1 MADIPDEHPIEI
13 DTELQNLL
21 NSLNSDS
28 SPIEADGDVD
38 QPSQHIAPVTAPVTA
53 PVLATAPPSPPP
65 PQQVVQPIENT
76 PASATPALDL
86 SIVVKKFDEVRDK
99 LLANMDNDRA
109 RLDTFIE
116 LYAHNVQSESP
127 RTPMIEGLTTL
138 LATKVQAS
146 ANSIRILDSMAK
158 MMAAAKS
165 AFNVESKDKPIQA
178 SNLDE
183 LLSSDFDPSAP

>member
-1 MADIPDEHPIEI
+1 MVEASDKQPIEI

-28 SPIEADGDVD
+28 SPPGADEDTI
-38 QPSQHIAPVTAPVTA
+38 QPIVHPVAAPMLVTAP
-53 PVLATAPPSPPP
+53 PPPTP
-65 PQQVVQPIENT
+65 PQQVIQPIENT
-76 PASATPALDL
+76 PAPATPSLDL
-86 SIVVKKFDEVRDK
+86 TVIVKKFDEVRDV

>member
-1 MADIPDEHPIEI
+1 MAEASDNQPITI

-28 SPIEADGDVD
+28 SPVEADGDAI
-38 QPSQHIAPVTAPVTA
+38 QSATPSVTAPI
-53 PVLATAPPSPPP
+53 LATPPPPPPP
-65 PQQVVQPIENT
+65 PQQVIQPIENT
-76 PASATPALDL
+76 PAPVTPSLDL
-86 SIVVKKFDEVRDK
+86 TVIVKKFDQVRDI
-99 LLANMDNDRA
+99 LLANMDSDRA

-116 LYAHNVQSESP
+116 LYAHNVQSDSP

-183 LLSSDFDPSAP
+183 LLSSDFDPNAP